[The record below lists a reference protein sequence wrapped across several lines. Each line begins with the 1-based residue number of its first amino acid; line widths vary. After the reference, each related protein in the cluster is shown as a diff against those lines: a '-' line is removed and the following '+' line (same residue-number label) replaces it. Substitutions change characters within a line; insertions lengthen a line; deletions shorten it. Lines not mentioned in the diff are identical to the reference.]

1 MKLRKLLGTVTVYLM
16 VILAALS
23 LATWRMQAQ
32 GEQNA
37 AQPAVQANATPQ
49 PGASPQPSAT
59 PVKPYFSLATN
70 RAYGTQEKTR
80 IYISYQGIDSL
91 DFRVYKIRD
100 PFKFFKQLA
109 NPHQM
114 GDSESELVSEVA
126 QTENRKPGFLEKL
139 RGFKSGILFGFKSYF
154 RTQIRRESRAAFNDK
169 YRSGEREP
177 INVATYAQMPLL
189 NPDQLE
195 DSFRQILTPLD
206 SRWDTRMVTL
216 GQKSPGV
223 YLVEAVNAANSSLRA
238 YTVAVVTDLTMVSK
252 ISQDGDML
260 VYTVDRKS
268 GEPRDDTTVE
278 IVKGRKILATGKTD
292 KNGLLRVA
300 VKSAKENAATS
311 AEQEAGA
318 EPPADQDVG
327 PNDYLILVN
336 RKDDFAVSDLASY
349 YFSWNEG
356 DGEDGARENLSSYI
370 YTDRPVYRPEQK
382 AYFKGILRR
391 IGEGGYEMLESRTV
405 NVTVSNPEGNE
416 IYKRDLTMSAR
427 GTFSGEVD
435 LAANAPLGGYSVVV
449 NLNGKEA
456 ARGYFEVA
464 EYKKPEYKVKVTTPK
479 PFVTAGE
486 KTKYLV
492 EAKYF
497 FGAPVKNADV
507 KYYIYR
513 SNYSPWWWEEDDDG
527 LGGDESEDEES
538 YYGYGNDMVKEG
550 EGSLNEAGQL
560 EIPFDVPPTGKD
572 QTRDFTYRIEVTVTD
587 SARREIEGKASFVGT
602 RGNVVVNARPDRY
615 VYLQNDT
622 ARIKINTADYNGKP
636 VSTSV
641 KLSFLDVKYE
651 RLEIQEE
658 GYKRIEYKRNTREL
672 STGTVQTNSQG
683 EATFDYRAS
692 AIGSIAIEAVVNE
705 NGKEVKSAAGSLY
718 VTDRNNAWADE
729 AYRDSD
735 AIKMVPDKKSYKP
748 GETAHI
754 LAMLPTDKAHLLVTT
769 ELQKV
774 LDARHVFAEGRAV
787 MIDLPIK
794 DSFSPNIYLSV
805 TYVRNGQMYEHSKS
819 ISVPAAGKFLNIE
832 LMPDKREYKPRD
844 PASYTIMAKNSDG
857 SPASGVEV
865 SLGLVDEAIYSIR
878 PDSSGDIRRAFYG
891 RRYTSVSTSF
901 SSAFQFTGYSGDK
914 RMQLAQ
920 LEKSKRSYQLAD
932 FKNDSQLVE
941 PKIRKEFKDTAFW
954 QPDVVT
960 GADGKA
966 SVKITL
972 PDNLTTWRATARA
985 VTADLKVGSK
995 VDRVLSRKDL
1005 ILRLETPRFATEGD
1019 LLTVS
1024 GIVHNY
1030 LNAEKVTQVE
1040 LKVTGADLVG
1050 QAQQT
1055 VTIPQNGETRI
1066 DWQLSAKQMGDVTLL
1081 ATAKTNV
1088 ESDGIELRMPIIPAG
1103 TKITKG
1109 ESLAIAEDNSEKQF
1123 SFAFPANAH
1132 AQARSLRIEASP
1144 SIAGAMFGAL
1154 DYLTGYPYGCVEQT
1168 MSRFLPNVI
1177 VAQTLK
1183 DVKTASISTG
1193 NDLGKKV
1200 KAGLDRLYAF
1210 QHEDGGWGWWK
1221 EDKTDPFMTA
1231 YVMDGLAIAQRAGYG
1246 VDSYVIERG
1255 RKKLQQLLDAGKME
1269 DGTPFDYES
1278 RAYLLYAQQVGGG
1291 ADARY
1296 VTDMFN
1302 RRGELQ
1308 PYGRA
1313 LLALTLKLR
1322 NDNRAQLV
1330 VSDIERS
1337 ARLTDYDA
1345 YWTSKRRLMLDF
1357 SEENDLEA
1365 TALSLKALAQINPQ
1379 SELMA
1384 KAARWL
1390 VAHRRNGYYWETT
1403 KHTAFAIYALSDYL
1417 RVSKELSADY
1427 TVEVYWNGE
1436 QVLSKRVTAAEAA
1449 NGQPI
1454 VVERKGDKVGPANLV
1469 RVVKRGAGVAYVAAT
1484 LDYFTKEEPSAQSAN
1499 GMNITREYLRLS
1511 VTEKDGK
1518 PSWQVSPLSGELHSG
1533 DLIVS
1538 KLRVTGTKA
1547 QYLLLED
1554 PIPAGCEQI
1563 ESFSGL
1569 NLNYSTGNWSD
1580 WYSQREF
1587 RDQRTAIFVDRF
1599 DGDATFQYAMRVQIP
1614 GQFRVAPARAELMY
1628 QPSTRAN
1635 TANVRLNILE
1645 KK

>member
-1 MKLRKLLGTVTVYLM
+1 MKLRKLLGTVTVYLT
-16 VILAALS
+16 VVLAALS

-37 AQPAVQANATPQ
+37 AQPAASPQAA
-49 PGASPQPSAT
+49 ASPQPSAT
-59 PVKPYFSLATN
+59 PVKPHFSLSTN

-80 IYISYQGIDSL
+80 IYINYQGIDSL

-114 GDSESELVSEVA
+114 GDSERELVSEVV
-126 QTENRKPGFLEKL
+126 QTENHKPGFLEKL
-139 RGFKSGILFGFKSYF
+139 RSFKSGILFGFKNYF
-154 RTQIRRESRAAFNDK
+154 RTQIRRESRATFNDK
-169 YRSGEREP
+169 FRSGEREP

-195 DSFRQILTPLD
+195 DSFRQLLTPLD

-216 GQKSPGV
+216 GQKKPGV
-223 YLVEAVNAANSSLRA
+223 YLVEAVNAANAGLRA

-252 ISQDGDML
+252 ISQDGEML
-260 VYTVDRKS
+260 VYTVDRKT
-268 GEPRDDTTVE
+268 GEPRNDTTVE

-292 KNGLLRVA
+292 KNGLLRVG
-300 VKSAKENAATS
+300 VKPQKDA
-311 AEQEAGA
+311 AEQDAGA
-318 EPPADQDVG
+318 EPPPDQELG
-327 PNDYLILVN
+327 PNEYLILVN

-356 DGEDGARENLSSYI
+356 DGEEGGRRDLSSYI

-382 AYFKGILRR
+382 AYFKGILRKA
-391 IGEGGYEMLESRTV
+391 GDGGYEMLKAGSV
-405 NVTVSNPEGNE
+405 SVSVTNPEGNE
-416 IYKRDLTMSAR
+416 IFKRDLPLSAR

-449 NLNGKEA
+449 NQNGREA
-456 ARGYFEVA
+456 ARGFFEIA

-479 PFVTAGE
+479 QFVNAGE
-486 KTKYLV
+486 KTKYTV

-513 SNYSPWWWEEDDDG
+513 SNYYPWWFEDEDDG
-527 LGGDESEDEES
+527 LGGEEEGEGEEEF
-538 YYGYGNDMVKEG
+538 YGFGNDMVKEG
-550 EGSLNEAGQL
+550 EGHLNEAGLL
-560 EIPFDVPPTGKD
+560 EIPFDVPPPEKN
-572 QTRDFTYRIEVTVTD
+572 QTRDFSYRIEVTVTD
-587 SARREIEGKASFVGT
+587 SARREIEAKTSFVGT
-602 RGNVVVNARPDRY
+602 RGNVIVNAQPERY

-622 ARIKINTADYNGKP
+622 ARVKIKATDYEGKP
-636 VSTSV
+636 IATKVS
-641 KLSFLDVKYE
+641 LSFLEVTYE
-651 RLEIQEE
+651 RKEIQEGE
-658 GYKRIEYKRNTREL
+658 YKRVEYKRNTREL
-672 STGTVQTNSQG
+672 STGETQTNSQG
-683 EATFDYRAS
+683 EATFDYRATT
-692 AIGSIAIEAVVNE
+692 IGSIAIEAVVNE
-705 NGKEVKSAAGSLY
+705 AGRQVKSAAGSLY
-718 VTDRNNAWADE
+718 VTDRNNGWADR
-729 AYRDSD
+729 AYRDSE
-735 AIKMVPDKKSYKP
+735 AIKLVPDKKSYKP
-748 GETAHI
+748 GETARI

-774 LDARHVFAEGRAV
+774 LDVRHIFAEGRVA
-787 MIDLPIK
+787 MIELPIK
-794 DSFSPNIYLSV
+794 ESFSPNIYLSV
-805 TYVRNGQMYEHSKS
+805 TYVRDGQMYEHSRS
-819 ISVPAAGKFLNIE
+819 ISVPAAGKFLDIT

-844 PASYTIMAKNSDG
+844 PASYTITAKNADG
-857 SPASGVEV
+857 SPAVGAEV

-878 PDSSGDIRRAFYG
+878 PDTSGDIRRAFYG
-891 RRYTSVSTSF
+891 RRYAGVSTSF
-901 SSAFQFTGYSGDK
+901 SAAFQFTGYSGNK
-914 RMQLAQ
+914 RIQLAMN
-920 LEKSKRSYQLAD
+920 KPSYQLAD

-954 QPDVVT
+954 QPNVVT
-960 GADGKA
+960 GADGTA
-966 SVKITL
+966 SVKINL

-1019 LLTVS
+1019 VLTVS

-1050 QAQQT
+1050 QPQQT

-1066 DWQLSAKQMGDVTLL
+1066 DWQLSAKQMGEVVLL
-1081 ATAKTNV
+1081 ATAKTNA
-1088 ESDGIELRMPIIPAG
+1088 ESDGIELKMPIIPAG

-1109 ESLAIAEDNSEKQF
+1109 ESLALAEDNADKQL
-1123 SFAFPANAH
+1123 SLPFPNNAH

-1183 DVKTASISTG
+1183 DVKTASIATG
-1193 NDLGKKV
+1193 NDLSKKV
-1200 KAGLDRLYAF
+1200 KAGLDKLYGF

-1221 EDKTDPFMTA
+1221 DDKTDAFMTA

-1246 VDSYVIERG
+1246 VDSYVVERG
-1255 RKKLQQLLDAGKME
+1255 RRKLQQLLDTGKME
-1269 DGTPFDYES
+1269 DGTPFDFES
-1278 RAYLLYAQQVGGG
+1278 RAYLLYAQQISGG
-1291 ADARY
+1291 ADSRA
-1296 VTDMFN
+1296 VTDLFN

-1330 VSDIERS
+1330 ASDIERT
-1337 ARLTDYDA
+1337 ARLSDYDA
-1345 YWTSKRRLMLDF
+1345 SWTSKRKLHF
-1357 SEENDLEA
+1357 NYIEENDLEA

-1379 SELMA
+1379 SELPA

-1403 KHTAFAIYALSDYL
+1403 KHTAFAIYALTDYL
-1417 RVSKELSADY
+1417 RVSRELSADY
-1427 TVEVYWNGE
+1427 SLEVYWNGE
-1436 QVLSKRVTAAEAA
+1436 QVLNKRVTAAEAA
-1449 NGQPI
+1449 GGLA
-1454 VVERKGDKVGPANLV
+1454 VTVERKGDKAAPANLI

-1499 GMNITREYLRLS
+1499 GMNVTREYLRLS
-1511 VTEKDGK
+1511 VAEKDGK
-1518 PSWQVSPLSGELHSG
+1518 PSWQVAPLTGELRSG
-1533 DLIVS
+1533 DVIVS
-1538 KLRVTGTKA
+1538 KLRVTGTAA

-1563 ESFSGL
+1563 ENFSGL
-1569 NLNYSTGNWSD
+1569 NLNYTAGNNWTD
-1580 WYSQREF
+1580 WYSFREF
-1587 RDQRTAIFVDRF
+1587 RDQRTAIFLDRF
-1599 DGDATFQYAMRVQIP
+1599 DGDATFQYAMRVQVP

-1628 QPSTRAN
+1628 QPSVRAN